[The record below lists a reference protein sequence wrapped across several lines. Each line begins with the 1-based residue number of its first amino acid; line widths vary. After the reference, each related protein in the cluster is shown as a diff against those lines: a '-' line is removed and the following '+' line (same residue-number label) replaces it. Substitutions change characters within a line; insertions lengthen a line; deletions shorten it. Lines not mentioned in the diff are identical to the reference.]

1 MNDSAVLLRGSIKC
15 GHFWDLKD
23 CKKWKDM
30 FDLKKKQPIIVILSH
45 MLPWLIL
52 HLPFPTFEFSLKW
65 GSAMLFV
72 MFLH

>member
-45 MLPWLIL
+45 MLP
-52 HLPFPTFEFSLKW
+52 
-65 GSAMLFV
+65 
-72 MFLH
+72 